1 MIVPTNGKNSDAAAA
16 QPISIGSS
24 MRLRASAY
32 VQKTSAAQMAIKNS
46 RRSFTARF
54 SPSLEIPKTAR
65 VPIAQPVYRGRHPEK
80 PGQRLRGAR
89 RCRAAIRRALPER
102 SPQQQRRLEEEPS
115 QQVADAEEDE
125 D

>member
-1 MIVPTNGKNSDAAAA
+1 MIVPTKGKNSDAAAA

-24 MRLRASAY
+24 MRRRASAY
-32 VQKTSAAQMAIKNS
+32 VQKTSAAQMAIRNS

-80 PGQRLRGAR
+80 PGQPLLLRGVR
-89 RCRAAIRRALPER
+89 RCRAATRRALPEP
-102 SPQQQRRLEEEPS
+102 SPPQQRQLEEEPP
-115 QQVADAEEDE
+115 QQVADAEE
-125 D
+125 